1 MDLTARKC
9 APCSRGVGRLDADG
23 AAALARQLDGW
34 TVADGAARLRR
45 RFRFVDFAAA
55 MRFVDAMAEV
65 AEAEGHHPDFAV
77 HYADVDV
84 TVWTHAVAGLS
95 ENDFI
100 LAAKIDARPESRGV
114 MH

>member
-1 MDLTARKC
+1 MDLTSKKC
-9 APCSRGVGRLDADG
+9 TPCEQGVGRLDPDS
-23 AAALARQLDGW
+23 AAEAVRQLDGW
-34 TVADGAARLRR
+34 LVRDGATRLHKH
-45 RFRFVDFAAA
+45 FRFVDFLAA
-55 MRFVDAMAEV
+55 MRFVNAMAEV
-65 AEAEGHHPDFAV
+65 AEGEGHHPDFAV